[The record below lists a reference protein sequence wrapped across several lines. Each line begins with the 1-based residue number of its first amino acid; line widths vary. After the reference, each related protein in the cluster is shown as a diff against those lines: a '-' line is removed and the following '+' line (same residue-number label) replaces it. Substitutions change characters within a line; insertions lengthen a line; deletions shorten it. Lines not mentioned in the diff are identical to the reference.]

1 MNEIKKSNVCWVK
14 ADDSCQSPVICHTF
28 HADKPTAGYLE
39 ITGLG
44 YFAVRINGME
54 ITEDRFVP
62 ALSDYEKRD
71 LSNLIYPISDT
82 FTHRIYFLR
91 YDCAQALKPGENTI
105 EIRLG
110 NGFYRQTERTA
121 EGSVK
126 FGQDLKTAFC
136 LVFQDTA
143 GPREIFSDGT
153 ELWRESEIVS
163 SHLFTGEVHDARKL
177 DLEPVWKPVAVVPTP
192 QSELTLQT
200 CPADRVIRTVT
211 PVLLREDGDKRIYD
225 VGENISGNVRITTS
239 APAGTRICLRFAEN
253 YIDGQLDFHSTG
265 SDYICASGCKQIME
279 DVFICDGKARS
290 FEPLFAWHAFR
301 YFEVTGPVD
310 SLKVQVIHSDTPVN
324 STFESDA
331 EGMNWLYEAFVR
343 TQLNNMHGGVPS
355 DCPHRERLGYTGD
368 GQVCAEAAML
378 TTQSREFYR
387 KWIRDILDCQDVHG
401 GHVQHTAPFM
411 GGGGGPG
418 GWGCAIV
425 LVPYAYYRR
434 YGEIQMLRD
443 CYEPM
448 KKWCTYLDSR
458 LENRLVSRE
467 EPGGWCLGDWCT
479 LEKTVLPE
487 PFVNTYFYIKSLHIL
502 EKIASLLGRP
512 EETGTFASKA
522 KLLEQALLDSYFS
535 GETGDFCGNVQG
547 ANAYGL
553 DIGLGDS
560 RTLQNLIGH
569 YENLGHFDT
578 GFLGTDILLDVLLRN
593 GQKDLAYQLLD
604 SREKGS
610 FLYMKD
616 RGATTLWE
624 NWNGVESP
632 DHPMFGACARQLFT
646 SVLGIRQAENTAGYK
661 NLVICPQIP
670 KKMRYARGSIQ
681 TETGTVSV
689 SWRKE
694 DGKICIEIMIPEGTA
709 GVFRY
714 GTEEWKLQDGKP
726 FKIALARK
734 NESEDK
740 NV

>member
-1 MNEIKKSNVCWVK
+1 MNEIKKKSVCWVK
-14 ADDSCQSPVICHTF
+14 TDESCQSPVIRRTF
-28 HADKPTAGYLE
+28 QADQPKEAYLE

-54 ITEDRFVP
+54 ITKDRFVP

-71 LSNLIYPISDT
+71 LSSLLYPISDT

-91 YDCAQALKPGENTI
+91 YDCTNALKIGENTI

-110 NGFYRQTERTA
+110 NGFYRQTERVA
-121 EGSVK
+121 EGRMEY
-126 FGQDLKTAFC
+126 GQDLKTAFC
-136 LVFQDTA
+136 MVFQDLS
-143 GPREIFSDGT
+143 GRREIFSDGT
-153 ELWRESEIVS
+153 EQWRESEIVS
-163 SHLFTGEVHDARKL
+163 SHLFTGEVHDARRL
-177 DLEPVWKPVAVVPTP
+177 HQEPVWKPVQTVPAP

-211 PVLLREDGDKRIYD
+211 PVLLDSEKQIYD
-225 VGENISGNVRITTS
+225 VGENISGNVRVTTS
-239 APAGTRICLRFAEN
+239 APAGTRISLRFAEN
-253 YIDGQLDFHSTG
+253 YIDGQLDFKTTG
-265 SDYICASGCKQIME
+265 SDYVCASGCKQIME
-279 DVFICDGKARS
+279 DVFICDGKTRS

-301 YFEVTGPVD
+301 YFEVIGPVD
-310 SLKVQVIHSDTPVN
+310 SLEVQVIHSDTPVSSN
-324 STFESDA
+324 FQSDA
-331 EGMNWLYEAFVR
+331 EGMNWLYNAFLR
-343 TQLNNMHGGVPS
+343 TLLNNMHGGVPS

-378 TTQSREFYR
+378 TIDSREFYR
-387 KWIRDILDCQDVHG
+387 KWIRDILDCQDITG

-434 YGEIQMLRD
+434 YGEVQMLQI

-448 KKWCTYLDSR
+448 KKWCMYLDSR
-458 LENRLVSRE
+458 LENQLVSRE

-487 PFVNTYFYIKSLHIL
+487 PFVNTYFYIKCLHIL
-502 EKIASLLGRP
+502 EKIASAIDRT
-512 EETGTFASKA
+512 EDIHTFASKA
-522 KLLEQALLDSYFS
+522 KNLEQALVNTYFS
-535 GETGDFCGNVQG
+535 SETGDFFGNLQG

-553 DIGLGDS
+553 DIGLGDE
-560 RTLQNLIGH
+560 RTLHNLIRH
-569 YENLGHFDT
+569 YESLGHFDT
-578 GFLGTDILLDVLLRN
+578 GFLGTDILLNVLFRK
-593 GQKDLAYQLLD
+593 GQKDLALELLS
-604 SREKGS
+604 SRELGS

-624 NWNGVESP
+624 DWHGRDSH

-646 SVLGIRQAENTAGYK
+646 SVLGIGQAEDTAGYQK
-661 NLVICPQIP
+661 IVICPQIP
-670 KKMRYARGSIQ
+670 KKMQYASGSIRTQ
-681 TETGTVSV
+681 NGRISV

-694 DGKICIEIMIPEGTA
+694 AGKIHFDIEIPDGTA

-714 GTEEWKLQDGKP
+714 GTEEWNLQSGKP
-726 FKIALARK
+726 FQMAL
-734 NESEDK
+734 
-740 NV
+740 